1 METTTDV
8 CLIISLAL
16 SLPSVTKTEFLIT
29 ILIQYQGDKWWE
41 YTKISIRWLQVDL
54 TPNSPKEHQ
63 KNCITD
69 RRKNFWWDLKTRR
82 VMAKSLPSRKI
93 HLRVSLSAHIMHNL
107 IYITC
112 LQTSNNR
119 IQKLRHLSITDH
131 NYFFSFVANPLFY
144 FRGVYLEFSLPLPL
158 TNETF
163 NSISQTKKLYTKVK
177 DLD

>member
-1 METTTDV
+1 
-8 CLIISLAL
+8 
-16 SLPSVTKTEFLIT
+16 
-29 ILIQYQGDKWWE
+29 
-41 YTKISIRWLQVDL
+41 
-54 TPNSPKEHQ
+54 
-63 KNCITD
+63 
-69 RRKNFWWDLKTRR
+69 
-82 VMAKSLPSRKI
+82 MAKSLPSRKI